1 MSYALTYLY
10 SNFNLLETYFFYLV
24 NVIGISELFLICRV
38 EVLGRI
44 SEMMLQQLHINSLI

>member
-24 NVIGISELFLICRV
+24 NVIGISELFLICIV

-44 SEMMLQQLHINSLI
+44 SEMML